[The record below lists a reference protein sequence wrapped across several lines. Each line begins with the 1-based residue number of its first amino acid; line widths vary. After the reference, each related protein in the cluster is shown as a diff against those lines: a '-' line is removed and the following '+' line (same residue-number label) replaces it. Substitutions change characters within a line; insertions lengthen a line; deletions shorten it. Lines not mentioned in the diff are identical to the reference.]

1 MFIQGITMESNYG
14 GITMPQNGLTGVPVV
29 KIISIRIIYNFFTY
43 IYTHTKGKEPIY
55 KNFTKIGIVQKI
67 TRNNITEKGRK
78 KSNHA
83 VLSNWNSYFWMS
95 KRRT

>member
-1 MFIQGITMESNYG
+1 
-14 GITMPQNGLTGVPVV
+14 MPQNGLTGVPVV
-29 KIISIRIIYNFFTY
+29 KIISIRIIYNFFIY
-43 IYTHTKGKEPIY
+43 IYIYIKKEPIY

-67 TRNNITEKGRK
+67 TRKNITEKRRK

-95 KRRT
+95 KHRT

>member
-1 MFIQGITMESNYG
+1 
-14 GITMPQNGLTGVPVV
+14 MPQNALTGVPVV

-43 IYTHTKGKEPIY
+43 IYTHTKKRKKLTY

-67 TRNNITEKGRK
+67 TRKNITEKGRK

-95 KRRT
+95 KHRT